1 MTQTS
6 RLTDRETSMTTM
18 ARPVAVRTVER
29 PFGLVRH
36 SLALGRRSLIKTL
49 RTPEQLLDVTLQ
61 PIIFT
66 LVYVYLLGGAVAGS
80 THDYLQ
86 FLLPA
91 ILVQTVLFGGMATG
105 VNLNTDIGKGVFD
118 RFRSLPIGR
127 SAPLIGSVMGD
138 LIRYVVATIS
148 LMATGSIMGFRIQ
161 TNPLS
166 ALLAIVLTIVFAF
179 CLSWVFVL
187 VGMLVR
193 EPGSVQGIAFLVL
206 FPLTFGTSMITP
218 KETLPG
224 WLQTWVDIN
233 PVSHAM
239 EASRAL
245 MVGGPAGSHI
255 TWSMAFSVLLLA
267 VFAPLAVRAYR
278 RRT

>member
-6 RLTDRETSMTTM
+6 QQPRTTVTRSVV
-18 ARPVAVRTVER
+18 ARSPER
-29 PFGLVRH
+29 PFALVRH

-127 SAPLIGSVMGD
+127 SAPLIGSVLGD
-138 LIRYVVATIS
+138 LIRYVVATVS
-148 LMATGSIMGFRIQ
+148 LMTTGFVLGFRIQ
-161 TNPLS
+161 TDPLS
-166 ALLAIVLTIVFAF
+166 ALLACLLVITFAF
-179 CLSWVFVL
+179 CLSWIFVL

-193 EPGSVQGIAFLVL
+193 EPGGVQGIAFLVL
-206 FPLTFGTSMITP
+206 FPLTFGTSMIAP
-218 KETLPG
+218 KETLPS
-224 WLQTWVDIN
+224 WLQAWVNVN
-233 PVSHAM
+233 PVSHVM

-245 MVGGPAGSHI
+245 MTGGAAGAHVA
-255 TWSMAFSVLLLA
+255 WSLGFSALLLA

-278 RRT
+278 RRS

>member
-1 MTQTS
+1 
-6 RLTDRETSMTTM
+6 MTTTTTT
-18 ARPVAVRTVER
+18 ATAPPTRPVVSRPQER
-29 PFGLVRH
+29 PFGLIRH

-66 LVYVYLLGGAVAGS
+66 LVYVYLLGGAVSGS
-80 THDYLQ
+80 TQDYVQ

-127 SAPLIGSVMGD
+127 SAPLIGSVLGD
-138 LIRYVVATIS
+138 LIRYVVATVS
-148 LMATGSIMGFRIQ
+148 LLTTGFVLGFRVQ
-161 TNPLS
+161 TGFLS
-166 ALLAIVLTIVFAF
+166 ALLACVLTIVFAF
-179 CLSWVFVL
+179 CLSWIFVL

-193 EPGSVQGIAFLVL
+193 EPGGVQGIAFLVL

-224 WLQTWVDIN
+224 WLQTWVEVN

-245 MVGGPAGSHI
+245 MVGGSAGTHI
-255 TWSMAFSVLLLA
+255 AWSLGFSVLVLA